1 MKFVLLTGLA
11 LGLCAGLNAQ
21 QPPQG
26 AAAAPAPTAT
36 STNFPPELQAAEDRL
51 SYSFGLQM
59 GNGLRI
65 NNIEVKPDLIIQGL
79 KDGLAGNAK
88 MNDMQIREVQDTFR
102 RELMAKREKERQEQG
117 VKNKGEGEKFLAE
130 NAKKEGVKSTASG
143 LQYKVITQGSG
154 KTPSSNDLVTVHYRG
169 KLIDGTVFDES
180 YKNNQPASFGVSGV
194 IKGWTEALQ
203 LMPVGSKYELY
214 IPSNLAYGETGNAR
228 IQPNSVLIFEVELL
242 DAKAPEAPK
251 PITSD
256 IIKVPSKAELDA
268 GAKIEVIKPEQLE
281 KLQKEAQQK
290 QQQPQTGAGTK
301 APAPPQPK

>member
-1 MKFVLLTGLA
+1 M
-11 LGLCAGLNAQ
+11 NAQ
-21 QPPQG
+21 QPAQG
-26 AAAAPAPTAT
+26 GATPAPTAT

-88 MNDMQIREVQDTFR
+88 MNDLQIREVQDTFR

-130 NAKKEGVKSTASG
+130 NAKKEGVKTTPSG

-169 KLIDGTVFDES
+169 KLINGTVFDES
-180 YKNNQPASFGVSGV
+180 YKNNQPASFGVNGV

-228 IQPNSVLIFEVELL
+228 IEPNSVLIFEVELL

-290 QQQPQTGAGTK
+290 QQQQGGAGTK
-301 APAPPQPK
+301 TPAPPQPK

>member
-1 MKFVLLTGLA
+1 MA
-11 LGLCAGLNAQ
+11 LGICAALQAQ
-21 QPPQG
+21 QPGAG
-26 AAAAPAPTAT
+26 AAAAKPA
-36 STNFPPELQAAEDRL
+36 STNAPASALIGSEFKTPEEQL

-65 NNIEVKPDLIIQGL
+65 NNIEVKSDLIIQGL
-79 KDGLAGNAK
+79 KDGLEGKPK
-88 MNDMQIREVQDTFR
+88 MTDQQIREVQDTFR

-117 VKNKGEGEKFLAE
+117 AKNKGIGETFLAE
-130 NAKKEGVKSTASG
+130 NAKKEGVKTTASG
-143 LQYKVITQGSG
+143 LQYKVITQGTG
-154 KTPSSNDLVTVHYRG
+154 RTPSSNDLVTVHYRG

-180 YKNNQPASFGVSGV
+180 YKNNQPATFGVSGV

-228 IQPNSVLIFEVELL
+228 IQPNSTLIFEVELI
-242 DAKAPEAPK
+242 DAKPPEAPK

-268 GAKIEVIKPEQLE
+268 GAKIEVIKPEDLE
-281 KLQKEAQQK
+281 KLQK
-290 QQQPQTGAGTK
+290 QQQQQQQSGAK
-301 APAPPQPK
+301 PAKPAAPPAPK